1 LNSGL
6 VVNGIKKHEVMDHS
20 VVASRSDCNTSV
32 LEFPRVSFTFVAKW
46 IVFSGD
52 DERRRQTLEFLV
64 ARSERRHVRL
74 LRVFSSGAYRSQPY
88 FMKARARNLPVPN
101 S

>member
-1 LNSGL
+1 
-6 VVNGIKKHEVMDHS
+6 MDHS

-32 LEFPRVSFTFVAKW
+32 LEFPGVSFTFVAKR

-64 ARSERRHVRL
+64 ARSERRHVRTVAASSHRAHIGPSRAGQFECLSLHSAFAL
-74 LRVFSSGAYRSQPY
+74 LLVESRR
-88 FMKARARNLPVPN
+88 
-101 S
+101 

>member
-1 LNSGL
+1 
-6 VVNGIKKHEVMDHS
+6 MDHS

-52 DERRRQTLEFLV
+52 DDSRRQTLEFLV
-64 ARSERRHVRL
+64 ARSERLGRRIVD
-74 LRVFSSGAYRSQPY
+74 
-88 FMKARARNLPVPN
+88 
-101 S
+101 